1 MIEAQT
7 SNPMMMTM
15 MVNFRLIVFTLF
27 PRSGN
32 VFPDPSKHYPRNH
45 CIRQDGFRKVSGL
58 EKKLWAIHLDP
69 FFE

>member
-1 MIEAQT
+1 MIEAPIRI
-7 SNPMMMTM
+7 PMMMTM

-27 PRSGN
+27 PRPGD

-45 CIRQDGFRKVSGL
+45 CIRQDGFRKVNGL
-58 EKKLWAIHLDP
+58 EKKLWAIYGDP